1 MLQRGCMSLAVTM
14 TSVVIEIADTAVA
27 STGNRSSSHRII
39 MPVAVIRMVPMI
51 GINPRVTT
59 MRLQK
64 LFCRPTAIHRPMNRT
79 HVGFANRLPVPL
91 G

>member
-1 MLQRGCMSLAVTM
+1 MPQRGCMSLVVIM
-14 TSVVIEIADTAVA
+14 KSVVITFVDTAIA
-27 STGNRSSSHRII
+27 NTGDQPSSNRTI

-59 MRLQK
+59 MHRQK
-64 LFCRPTAIHRPMNRT
+64 LFCRPTVVHRPMNRT

-91 G
+91 D